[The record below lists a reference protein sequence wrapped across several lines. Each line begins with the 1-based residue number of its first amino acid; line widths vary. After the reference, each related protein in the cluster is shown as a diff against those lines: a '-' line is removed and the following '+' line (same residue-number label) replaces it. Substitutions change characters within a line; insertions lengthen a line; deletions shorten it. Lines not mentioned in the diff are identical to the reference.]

1 MVFACL
7 FLGTFNW
14 EGHISRWTTDG
25 EDKKRWNVGCMVQG
39 NLEID
44 VKG

>member
-14 EGHISRWTTDG
+14 KGHISRWTTDG
-25 EDKKRWNVGCMVQG
+25 EGQNSQKRWNIGCMVQG
-39 NLEID
+39 D
-44 VKG
+44 KKR